1 MLELLSND
9 YVNVRINKSKMKCG
23 LTWSVLLLRM
33 STRNYSFSKHFFL
46 SEVSRDVFGQW
57 LHMRNKLGLVCL

>member
-33 STRNYSFSKHFFL
+33 STRNYFFQTFFSYRKCH
-46 SEVSRDVFGQW
+46 VFGQW